1 MFSGPF
7 WSWCKLTQISSSL
20 RNKQGRRPSD
30 YAASQKMQVLFAK
43 PSLNQPP
50 QPVTMKIRS
59 PHVSRTDFLS
69 ALCVMR
75 PPPPDCSSL
84 CIPLP
89 LSLLSLP
96 LSSPSLSP
104 LPPSLL
110 SPSHKASPQLNGRG
124 PIRVTMV
131 TSSLTGAEKEL
142 VRKTA
147 VLLRAELADN
157 VSQQS
162 MEHCSRWVAGWRAK
176 H

>member
-7 WSWCKLTQISSSL
+7 WSWCKLTQMSSSL

-30 YAASQKMQVLFAK
+30 YAASQKMQALFAK

-89 LSLLSLP
+89 
-96 LSSPSLSP
+96 
-104 LPPSLL
+104 PSLL
-110 SPSHKASPQLNGRG
+110 SPFHKASPQLNGRG

-147 VLLRAELADN
+147 ALLRAELADN